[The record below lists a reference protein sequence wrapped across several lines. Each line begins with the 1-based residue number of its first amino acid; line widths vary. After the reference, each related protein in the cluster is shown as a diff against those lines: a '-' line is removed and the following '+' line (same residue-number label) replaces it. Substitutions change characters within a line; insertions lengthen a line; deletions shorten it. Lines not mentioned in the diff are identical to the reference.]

1 MKHPF
6 LVFVL
11 VGASVVAARPAAAV
25 PSPSPRVVVL
35 TYSGPIGPASSE
47 FIVRGIAEAE
57 AQNATAFVLELDT
70 PGGLDSSMRE
80 IIQREMNA
88 RVPVIVFVA
97 PRGARAASAGCI
109 IVLAADVAAM
119 APGTNIG
126 AAHPIYISGGA
137 VSEKI
142 VNDAAAYARS
152 IATARHRNAEW
163 AERAVRESVSAT
175 AQEALSLGAVD
186 FTANDVDDLLAKL
199 DGRTIHRGDGDAK
212 LSLAGA
218 AQSAI
223 AMDAR
228 ERILETLTDPT
239 VAYVLFLLGVLA
251 IVVEIFAPHGFLTG
265 TIGAVAVIL
274 SLVGM
279 INLPVQISGAALLIL
294 GMILLG
300 LELKLT
306 TNGVL
311 ILCGL
316 IAFIFG
322 SILVLPRV
330 PGFRISPLA
339 IGVVALL
346 WAVMLGYVARLVMR
360 SRHEPVLTGTQRV
373 AGSSG
378 VAKTEL
384 APRGVVLVNGEEW
397 DALADAPPIA
407 KGDRIS
413 VVSIE
418 GLTLH
423 VRRIA

>member
-6 LVFVL
+6 FVFVL

-163 AERAVRESVSAT
+163 AERTVRESVSAT

-218 AQSAI
+218 TQSAI